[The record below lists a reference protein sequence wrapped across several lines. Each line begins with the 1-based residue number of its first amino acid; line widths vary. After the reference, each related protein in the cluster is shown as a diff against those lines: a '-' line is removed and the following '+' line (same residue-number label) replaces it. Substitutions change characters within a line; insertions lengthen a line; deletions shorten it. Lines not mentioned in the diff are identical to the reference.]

1 VFLFRR
7 GRPRSVGG
15 PYGRVARSPYYF
27 IGPRPFREARLRS
40 YIIREHRRGRP
51 LDEILADPYLRRY
64 GSDSL
69 IRTVLVGPETIAAL
83 RLDAAAAIEG
93 ARP

>member
-1 VFLFRR
+1 MKAKTALVFLVRR
-7 GRPRSVGG
+7 GRAGG
-15 PYGRVARSPYYF
+15 ASRPSGQVARGPYYF

-51 LDEILADPYLRRY
+51 LSEILADPYLRRY

-69 IRTVLVGPETIAAL
+69 IRTVLMGPETIAAL
-83 RLDAAAAIEG
+83 S
-93 ARP
+93 